1 MISGWLALGDGGI
14 LPCKCS
20 NEVQGGAEGGSFLEG
35 QHLHPADASYSA
47 APQQPFHLQ
56 PQDQAH
62 HQG

>member
-1 MISGWLALGDGGI
+1 MTSGWLALGDGDF
-14 LPCKCS
+14 LQCKCS
-20 NEVQGGAEGGSFLEG
+20 NGVQGGEGSGLFLEG